1 MRNLRQSF
9 FNIIAL
15 IFIIICCGGLLV
27 VTFINTNPRAQK
39 EASLYEEKKL
49 LEILSPYSFTNSIIK
64 ESITLPVNTH
74 AGIEDGSKA
83 YLGKQN
89 QGIIAILLPITVAEG
104 YGGEIKMLV
113 GVSSQREILGI
124 KILSH
129 HETIGLGDKI
139 ERNKSDWIRSFRG
152 RSIKNTDPNEWNVKK
167 DGGDFDQLTG
177 ATITSRSIIFAIR
190 RVLNYIEDNYE
201 VLFNSH

>member
-1 MRNLRQSF
+1 MRHLRQIL
-9 FNIIAL
+9 FNIAAL
-15 IFIIICCGGLLV
+15 IFIIIFCGVLLI
-27 VTFINTNPRAQK
+27 VTFTNTNPRAQK
-39 EASLYEEKKL
+39 EANLYEEKKL

-64 ESITLPVNTH
+64 ESITLPANTN
-74 AGIEDGSKA
+74 AGVEEGSKV
-83 YLGKQN
+83 YLGKKN
-89 QGIIAILLPITVAEG
+89 QDITAILLPITVAEG

-113 GVSSQREILGI
+113 GISSKREVLGI

-129 HETIGLGDKI
+129 HETVGLGDKI
-139 ERNKSDWIRSFRG
+139 ERDESDWIRSFRG

-177 ATITSRSIIFAIR
+177 ATITSRSIIFTIR

>member
-1 MRNLRQSF
+1 MRNLCQNF
-9 FNIIAL
+9 LNIVAL
-15 IFIIICCGGLLV
+15 IFIIIFCAGLLV
-27 VTFINTNPRAQK
+27 VTFTNTNPRAQK
-39 EASLYEEKKL
+39 EANLYEETQL
-49 LEILSPYSFTNSIIK
+49 LELLSPYSFTNSIIK
-64 ESITLPVNTH
+64 ESITLPANTH

-89 QGIIAILLPITVAEG
+89 QGIIAILLPITVVEG

-113 GVSSQREILGI
+113 GISSKREILGI

-129 HETIGLGDKI
+129 HETVGLGDKI
-139 ERNKSDWIRSFRG
+139 ERDESDWIRSFRG

-177 ATITSRSIIFAIR
+177 ATITSRSIIFAIKR
-190 RVLNYIEDNYE
+190 ALSYAEDNYE
-201 VLFNSH
+201 ALFNSH

>member
-1 MRNLRQSF
+1 MRNLRQNF

-27 VTFINTNPRAQK
+27 VTFTNTNPRAQK
-39 EASLYEEKKL
+39 EANLYEEKKL
-49 LEILSPYSFTNSIIK
+49 LEVLSPYSFTNSIIK

-74 AGIEDGSKA
+74 AGIEEGSKA
-83 YLGKQN
+83 YRGKQN
-89 QGIIAILLPITVAEG
+89 QDIIAILLPITVAEG

-113 GVSSQREILGI
+113 GITSKGEILSI

-129 HETIGLGDKI
+129 QETVGLGDKI
-139 ERNKSDWIRSFRG
+139 ERDESDWIRSFRG
-152 RSIKNTDPNEWNVKK
+152 RSIKNTDPNEWTVKK